1 MKRLTAHKA
10 LAASAFLLLGVTLPA
25 HAQQI
30 EYYGRPLSA
39 SPVQDEALGTPPEVG
54 PGIMSPRLA
63 GRAKAAK
70 VDVSLEVQTRG
81 ALDLSSRNVGAELVG
96 EAGVDF
102 SLLSMALGV
111 SVAGDGLTGSGR
123 TFVGQVYGAASRS
136 VVEDKLELGASGFAD
151 FGQGPSGGLNFQGR
165 YLLKMLELRLTVG
178 PRFLAE
184 GLGYGAAVSMGHGW
198 ELGKEQGLSLA
209 GKFSADAAPAEAVK
223 FKGDIV
229 LALRLKRWAFG
240 LEGSVPVA
248 SPVAPGL
255 GGWVSYAFF

>member
-1 MKRLTAHKA
+1 MKKVTVHGA
-10 LAASAFLLLGVTLPA
+10 LAASAFLLLWVTLPA

-39 SPVQDEALGTPPEVG
+39 SPVQDEAPGAPPDVG
-54 PGIMSPRLA
+54 PDIKSPRFV
-63 GRAKAAK
+63 GQEEAKK

-81 ALDLSSRNVGAELVG
+81 ALDLPSRNVGAELVG

-136 VVEDKLELGASGFAD
+136 VVAGKLELGASGFAN
-151 FGQGPSGGLNFQGR
+151 FGQGPSGGLNLQGR
-165 YLLKMLELRLTVG
+165 YLLKMLELRLSVG
-178 PRFLAE
+178 PRFSSE
-184 GLGYGAAVSMGHGW
+184 GLGYGATVSVGHGW
-198 ELGKEQGLSLA
+198 ELSREQGLSLM
-209 GKFSADAAPAEAVK
+209 GKFSAGASPAEAVK
-223 FKGDIV
+223 LKGDIV
-229 LALRLKRWAFG
+229 LAFRLERWALG